1 MKGFAGV
8 SSDGL
13 SGGLA
18 LFWDEKLQVTV
29 LDSCARY
36 IDVRIVDVANDKSW
50 RTTFV
55 YGEPRV
61 ENRHLMW
68 SSLSQLRAVSLEP
81 WLVCGD
87 FNEAMWQHEHMSR
100 AQRSEN
106 QMGLFRDCLLACEL
120 WDLGFSGYPFTYDN
134 GQMGERNV
142 RVRLDRA
149 SADEGWRELFPAAQ
163 VVHLATSCSDHC
175 PIVVRLA
182 LVDSRRTRAS
192 PRYEIMWERNPTLSE
207 VVASGWRKSKPAGNL
222 AAVRDA
228 LHEMMNG
235 LRAWSKKN
243 FGHVV
248 TELEKLRSELADLQL
263 KDADRSLIRQKMA
276 QLDELLYRE
285 EMMWLQRS
293 CITWLKEGE
302 RNTAYLHR
310 RALWRA

>member
-120 WDLGFSGYPFTYDN
+120 WDLGFSGIHLHMIMGILERGTCEFALIEPVRMRGGGSSSRPRKLFTLL
-134 GQMGERNV
+134 RHVLTTV
-142 RVRLDRA
+142 RSWFDWLLRIRGGLQPLLGMRLCGNATRRCQRW
-149 SADEGWRELFPAAQ
+149 WRVDGGKANRPA
-163 VVHLATSCSDHC
+163 
-175 PIVVRLA
+175 IW
-182 LVDSRRTRAS
+182 RRCGT
-192 PRYEIMWERNPTLSE
+192 PYM
-207 VVASGWRKSKPAGNL
+207 K
-222 AAVRDA
+222 
-228 LHEMMNG
+228 
-235 LRAWSKKN
+235 
-243 FGHVV
+243 
-248 TELEKLRSELADLQL
+248 
-263 KDADRSLIRQKMA
+263 
-276 QLDELLYRE
+276 
-285 EMMWLQRS
+285 
-293 CITWLKEGE
+293 
-302 RNTAYLHR
+302 
-310 RALWRA
+310 